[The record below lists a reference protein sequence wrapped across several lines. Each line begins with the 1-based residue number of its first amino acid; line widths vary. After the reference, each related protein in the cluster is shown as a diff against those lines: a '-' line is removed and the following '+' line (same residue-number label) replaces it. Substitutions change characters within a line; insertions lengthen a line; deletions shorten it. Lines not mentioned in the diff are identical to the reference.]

1 MPKIALLTDGSCD
14 LPKELI
20 DKYNIGVI
28 PFRVNFGIESYKTY
42 GDWGT
47 LSKEEFYHKL
57 RTSKE
62 FPTSSI
68 PAPKDIHDG
77 YKEALSKAN
86 TVIAI
91 FLSQKF
97 SGLIQSASK
106 IKEEMF
112 QGEDITIVDSRV
124 STSSLGALVVHT
136 AKMIDQNYSKEEI
149 LSSLNSLIPQTKL
162 IAILDSVNEVYRS
175 GRVGWSKKFLVLS
188 LQIKPIVNFKDGLIV
203 PGGTIFGRKEVIKKL
218 KFVAP
223 IIAKKAIT
231 DNIFIWHV
239 RNQSIAQEIYDTME
253 ANNVLGKEIRIQEAG
268 PVVGTHVGEKSLG
281 IMYIGD
287 YEKKWLTRMKI

>member
-1 MPKIALLTDGSCD
+1 LSKIALITDGSCD
-14 LPKELI
+14 LPKDLI
-20 DKYNIGVI
+20 DKNKIHVI
-28 PFRVNFGIESYKTY
+28 PFRVNFGEESYKTY

-47 LSKEEFYHKL
+47 LTKEEFYQKL
-57 RTSKE
+57 RTCID

-68 PAPKDIHDG
+68 PAPKEIHDG
-77 YKEALSKAN
+77 FKEALSDADS
-86 TVIAI
+86 VIAI

-97 SGLIQSASK
+97 SGLIQSAIK
-106 IKEEMF
+106 IKEMF
-112 QGEDITIVDSRV
+112 QGEDITIVDSQV
-124 STSSLGALVVHT
+124 ATSSLGALVLHA
-136 AKMIDQNYSKEEI
+136 AKMIEQDYSKDQI
-149 LSSLNSLIPQTKL
+149 LTELNTLIPKAKL
-162 IAILDSVNEVYRS
+162 VAVLDSVNEVYRS
-175 GRVGWSKKFLVLS
+175 GRVGWSKKFLVVS

-203 PGGTIFGRKEVIKKL
+203 PGGTLFGRKEVVKRL
-218 KFVAP
+218 KFIAP

-239 RNQSIAQEIYDTME
+239 QYKSVAQEIYDIMD
-253 ANNVLGKEIRIQEAG
+253 ANNFLDKEIRIQEAG